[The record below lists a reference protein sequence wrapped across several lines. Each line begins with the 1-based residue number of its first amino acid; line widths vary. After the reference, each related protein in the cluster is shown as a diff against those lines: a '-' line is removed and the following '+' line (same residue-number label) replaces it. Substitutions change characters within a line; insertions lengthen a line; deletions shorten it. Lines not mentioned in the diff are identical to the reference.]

1 MPIFTLPAGSVWLSA
16 SIAAAIAATER
27 PWAESFAGS
36 SRTFTWRS
44 RPPNASAVPT
54 PGTRLRTST
63 MSSFTV
69 SSSFSM
75 FSVAVTEKPRIGMLA
90 VLNLNITGSSASSG
104 RRRLARSRR
113 SRMSFAA
120 SPSSVPHLN
129 LQVTRETPSL
139 VVEVIS
145 SRSVTEPSAL
155 SMTRVICCSTSSVE
169 APSQRVKTEIDG
181 LSISG
186 IMSIARRCHAMTPRR
201 NTATNAMSVATGR
214 LTPVSESFMARYS
227 TTRTAAP
234 SARRWRPSTTI
245 SSPSD
250 RPETISTTS
259 SWRSPASTSD
269 RTALP
274 PCTL

>member
-1 MPIFTLPAGSVWLSA
+1 
-16 SIAAAIAATER
+16 
-27 PWAESFAGS
+27 
-36 SRTFTWRS
+36 
-44 RPPNASAVPT
+44 
-54 PGTRLRTST
+54 

-129 LQVTRETPSL
+129 LHVTRETPSL
-139 VVEVIS
+139 VVDVIS

-186 IMSIARRCHAMTPRR
+186 SMSTARRCQAMQPRM
-201 NTATNAMSVATGR
+201 NTATNAISVATGR
-214 LTPVSESFMARYS
+214 RTPVSEIF
-227 TTRTAAP
+227 TRRGYYIIAGDRGKAFFAAGVTP
-234 SARRWRPSTTI
+234 VSAT
-245 SSPSD
+245 
-250 RPETISTTS
+250 
-259 SWRSPASTSD
+259 
-269 RTALP
+269 
-274 PCTL
+274 

>member
-1 MPIFTLPAGSVWLSA
+1 
-16 SIAAAIAATER
+16 
-27 PWAESFAGS
+27 
-36 SRTFTWRS
+36 
-44 RPPNASAVPT
+44 
-54 PGTRLRTST
+54 

-104 RRRLARSRR
+104 RRRLARSSR

-129 LQVTRETPSL
+129 LHVTRETPSL

-214 LTPVSESFMARYS
+214 RTPVSESFIAVGPVAREGLRRDYRS
-227 TTRTAAP
+227 GAGLPTVCAKTGLLVSGRP
-234 SARRWRPSTTI
+234 SASAILSGCSEPRNTVERPVAAQC
-245 SSPSD
+245 
-250 RPETISTTS
+250 R
-259 SWRSPASTSD
+259 
-269 RTALP
+269 
-274 PCTL
+274 